1 MLRWTTQF
9 FRWFDEP
16 TALNAYLVRLIF
28 VGLVPILVFS
38 VFMMVLFARQE
49 QANRQRGLEDTARA
63 LALAVD
69 REIDSSITNLQALA
83 TSESLDVGAVNVF
96 RSVAARILRTQKSW
110 KSISLFDPQG
120 QQLAHMTKP
129 LVDPPTGIS
138 RESLDAV
145 LRTRRPF
152 ISDFPQ
158 GRSPETGINI
168 HVPVVREQ
176 TIIYI
181 LTAAI
186 EPQVFTDILLQQ
198 KLPPSWVG
206 TVYDSHYI
214 IIAQTRDAAK
224 YIGKPVGPL
233 LQQTGVE
240 ASEQFLSGISA
251 DQIRAYA
258 AISRSHVSNWF
269 VALTV
274 PSAEVNAI
282 LYRSLAT
289 LGGGGLLLM
298 LIGLGAALI
307 FARRVAFSIGELAAA
322 AHRLGRGEPMALAGK
337 LPVAELDS
345 LAVEMTRAGELLAD
359 REKERDRVEIALR
372 QHEQFLRRQ
381 ADLLNFAN
389 EAIVAWELH
398 GPIIYWNH
406 GAEQLYGYSQH
417 EALGRSSHEL
427 LQTEFPEGRVQ
438 FEAELVRRGEWTG
451 ESKQVTKHGR
461 RIEVESRFK
470 LIEDRAGSRLVLEC
484 NRDISHRKQSAR
496 RLATEHA
503 VTLVLAESETPE
515 LAWRKVLEI
524 FAEGLDWEL
533 AMVWLVN
540 KQMPTLERAEVWQH
554 PSLQLAGEASQ
565 SQLARGVG
573 LAGRAWASEQP
584 IWVSDLSKEAEVL
597 RRGVPGDGALHGA
610 FAFPIKIRGE
620 VLGIVVFLSTSV
632 RAPDDDL
639 LNMAQALGGEIGQFV
654 ERMHAEAALR
664 QSEEHLRNQ
673 AQELEQ
679 QLLASGRLVAVGE
692 LTASMAHEFNNPLG
706 IVLGFAQGLLANM
719 DPADPSYHHVQI
731 ISEEAKRCEK
741 LVQELLEFGRPKSA
755 DFAWTDVREMI
766 QKTLDLVQPRA
777 GKSKIEAY
785 ARFEGELPQIHA
797 DPQQLQQVLL
807 NLSLNAVDAMPK
819 GGILTIGAKRDSPNG
834 LAITVADTGMGI
846 EPDVLP
852 RIFQPFFTS
861 KKRRGLGLGLPICDR
876 IVKAH
881 GGRIEVE
888 SVSSKGTTFTIRL
901 PINASAETSVRQE
914 RSSEAGL

>member
-1 MLRWTTQF
+1 MLRLPPHF
-9 FRWFDEP
+9 FRRFDEP
-16 TALNAYLVRLIF
+16 TALNGYLVRLIF

-49 QANRQRGLEDTARA
+49 QANRRRGLEDTARA
-63 LALAVD
+63 LALAID

-110 KSISLFDPQG
+110 KGISLFDPRG
-120 QQLAHMTKP
+120 QQLASLTKP
-129 LVDPPTGIS
+129 LVEPPTGIS
-138 RESLDAV
+138 RESLEAV

-152 ISDFPQ
+152 ISDFPPASSSES
-158 GRSPETGINI
+158 GVNI
-168 HVPVVREQ
+168 HVPVVREN

-198 KLPPSWVG
+198 KLLPSWVG
-206 TVYDSHYI
+206 TVFDSHYI
-214 IIAQTRDAAK
+214 TIASTRDAAGS
-224 YIGKPVGPL
+224 IGKPVGSL
-233 LQQTGVE
+233 LQQTRSE
-240 ASEQFLSGISA
+240 ANEQFLSSIST

-258 AISRSHVSNWF
+258 AISRSNVSNWF

-274 PSAEVNAI
+274 PSSEVNAI

-289 LGGGGLLLM
+289 IGGGGLLLL
-298 LIGLGAALI
+298 LIGFGAALI
-307 FARRVAFSIGELAAA
+307 FARRVAHSIGDLAAA
-322 AHRLGRGEPMALAGK
+322 AHRLGRGERVAIKDK

-345 LAVEMTRAGELLAD
+345 LAVEMTRAGELLAE
-359 REKERDRVEIALR
+359 RERERDRVEIALR
-372 QHEQFLRRQ
+372 QHQQFLRRQ
-381 ADLLNFAN
+381 ADLLNLAN
-389 EAIVAWELH
+389 EAILAWELR
-398 GPIIYWNH
+398 GAIVYWNH
-406 GAEQLYGYSQH
+406 GAEQLYGYSQN
-417 EALGRSSHEL
+417 EASGRSSHEL
-427 LQTEFPEGRVQ
+427 LATEFPDGREQ
-438 FEAELVRRGEWTG
+438 FESELLKRGEWSG

-470 LIEDRAGSRLVLEC
+470 LIEDRAGSQLVLEC

-515 LAWRKVLEI
+515 AAWGKVLEI
-524 FAEGLDWEL
+524 IAEGLDWEL

-540 KQMPTLERAEVWQH
+540 KQAHALERVESWRH
-554 PSLQLAGEASQ
+554 PSLSLSATEDQ
-565 SQLARGVG
+565 SLLARGVG
-573 LAGRAWASEQP
+573 LPGRVWVSEQP
-584 IWVSDLSKEAEVL
+584 IWVADLSKETEVL
-597 RRGVPGDGALHGA
+597 RRGVPADGALRGV

-620 VLGIVVFLSTSV
+620 VLGVVVFLSTSIRELEDEV
-632 RAPDDDL
+632 LR
-639 LNMAQALGGEIGQFV
+639 MAQVLGGEIGQFV
-654 ERMHAEAALR
+654 ERMRAEAALR

-719 DPADPSYHHVQI
+719 EASDPNYRHVQI
-731 ISEEAKRCEK
+731 ISDEAKRCEK

-755 DFAWTDVREMI
+755 AFAWTDVQEMI

-777 GKSKIEAY
+777 STSKIEAY
-785 ARFEGELPQIHA
+785 AKFNGELPQIYA

-819 GGILTIGAKRDSPNG
+819 GGILTIAAKHDAPDR
-834 LAITVADTGMGI
+834 LTITVADTGIGI
-846 EPDVLP
+846 DADVLP

-881 GGRIEVE
+881 SGRIEVE
-888 SVSSKGTTFTIRL
+888 SVPGKGTTFTIRL
-901 PINASAETSVRQE
+901 PINASAETNAS
-914 RSSEAGL
+914 AGSMG